1 MAETLET
8 GREVVNGREE
18 HHLKR
23 EEEDELT
30 FCMEKMVSF
39 VVPMAL
45 RTLFELGVFDILAK
59 NGGKLS
65 AKEIAVEIGSNN
77 PEAPA
82 MLDRL
87 LTLLVTHSLLSC
99 SITQQEPHPQRFYTL
114 SPASRYFV
122 TDPQGAS
129 LGSSIK
135 LLLDQIFYKSWGE
148 LKGSILEGGVA
159 FDRAHG
165 MNAFEYPRV
174 DPRFNEVFNNGM
186 TGLTT
191 VITKRILELY
201 NGFEHVTRL
210 VDVGGGHGINLK
222 LITSKYPHI
231 QAINF
236 DLPHVVENAPLL
248 SGVEHVG
255 GDMFESVPSGDA
267 IFMKW
272 VLHDWSDEQCV
283 KLLKNCYK
291 GIPDDGKVI
300 VVDSIVSMVAETSLA
315 AKGAL
320 GSDLIMMTQN
330 PGGKERTRQE
340 IIELAEASGFSGV
353 RFICCV
359 CGNWVMEFY
368 K

>member
-1 MAETLET
+1 MAEMLESS
-8 GREVVNGREE
+8 RKAVNGREGY
-18 HHLKR
+18 LKR
-23 EEEDELT
+23 EEEEEDELA
-30 FCMEKMVSF
+30 FCMEKTVAF

-45 RTLFELGVFDILAK
+45 KTLSELRVFDILAK
-59 NGGKLS
+59 GGKLC
-65 AKEIAVEIGSNN
+65 ANEIAVEIGSKN

-87 LTLLVTHSLLSC
+87 LSLLVSHSLLSC
-99 SITQQEPHPQRFYTL
+99 SISQQEQHPQKFYTL
-114 SPASRYFV
+114 SPASKYFV

-129 LGSSIK
+129 LGSSVK
-135 LLLDQIFYKSWGE
+135 LLLDDIFLKSWGE
-148 LKGSILEGGVA
+148 LKGAILEGGVA

-165 MNAFEYPRV
+165 MHAFEYPRV

-186 TGLTT
+186 IGLTT
-191 VITKRILELY
+191 IIMKRILELY

-210 VDVGGGHGINLK
+210 VDVGGGYGVNLK
-222 LITSKYPHI
+222 LIKSKYPHI

-236 DLPHVVENAPLL
+236 DLPHVVENAPLH

-272 VLHDWSDEQCV
+272 VLHDWSDEHCV

-300 VVDSIVSMVAETSLA
+300 VVDSIVSMVPETSVT

-330 PGGKERTRQE
+330 PGGKERTRQQ
-340 IIELAEASGFSGV
+340 IIELAEASGFSGI
-353 RFICCV
+353 RFICSV